1 MSCARQGTA
10 ESLLRGLLVVQA
22 AELPKGS
29 MERLLLVA
37 AFAQI
42 GYSAGLRP
50 YKCFNPVMGETFEV
64 RPHRSHFFPVHSSTL
79 LLGFCERRCLDTRLS
94 SKTPSREGGEMFREE
109 VPNAPL

>member
-1 MSCARQGTA
+1 MKSACLAHMLVAAFLGARAPAGNLHGSSWPVASGGNSILHGALLSTMSCARQGNA
-10 ESLLRGLLVVQA
+10 ESLLRGLPVVQA

-64 RPHRSHFFPVHSSTL
+64 
-79 LLGFCERRCLDTRLS
+79 
-94 SKTPSREGGEMFREE
+94 
-109 VPNAPL
+109 